1 MIELIQRIWK
11 TPELRTKMLVV
22 FGLLVVFRFAA
33 AIPVPGIDTSKVAN
47 FIQSNQIFGLLNLFT
62 GGSLESFSIVML
74 GVGPYITATIIFQLL
89 TMIFPKLKKMYYE
102 EGERGRQRFNQ
113 YARIIT
119 VPLAMLQSYS
129 FLRLLESQ
137 QVITLSDPITVVT
150 DIFVITA
157 GTILLM
163 WLGELISERG
173 IGNGVSLIIFA
184 GIISSLPTVVYRLL
198 SQGDQLSHVPEYI
211 LFALVALVVIA
222 GVVHINEGQ
231 RQIPVSYAK
240 RIRGMKVYGG
250 VSSHLPLRVNSAG
263 VIPIIFAL
271 SILLFP
277 GIIAQVLTVANFGP
291 AVKIADA
298 VNFAIQNKA
307 IYGFLYFFFVF
318 VFTYFY
324 TSVVFDAKEVSQN
337 LQKSGGF
344 IPGIR
349 PGHSTAVFISH
360 ILNRITLAGAVFLGS
375 IAVLPTVIQG
385 VVPIILPSA
394 TNVSNLT
401 IGGTSVLIVVS
412 VVIETFKQIG
422 AQLSLHDYENT

>member
-119 VPLAMLQSYS
+119 VPLAMLQGYS

-137 QVITLSDPITVVT
+137 QVITLSDPLTVVT

-184 GIISSLPTVVYRLL
+184 GIISSLPTLVYRLL
-198 SQGDQLSHVPEYI
+198 SQGDQISHIPEYI
-211 LFALVALVVIA
+211 LFALVALIVIG
-222 GVVHINEGQ
+222 GVVLINEGQ

-240 RIRGMKVYGG
+240 RIRGMRVYGG

-277 GIIAQVLTVANFGP
+277 GMMASVLSGVGFAPVARAAQAISY
-291 AVKIADA
+291 AV
-298 VNFAIQNKA
+298 QNQTLYA
-307 IYGFLYFFFVF
+307 TFYFFFVV

-324 TSVVFDAKEVSQN
+324 TSVVFDPKEVAQN

-349 PGHSTAVFISH
+349 PGQSTAAFISF
-360 ILNRITLAGAVFLGS
+360 IMNRITLAGAIFLGI
-375 IAVLPTVIQG
+375 IAVLPTVIQS
-385 VVPIILPSA
+385 VLPALFSGSGTA
-394 TNVSNLT
+394 SLT

-412 VVIETFKQIG
+412 VAIETFKQIG
-422 AQLSLHDYENT
+422 AQLSLHDYENF